1 MTPER
6 WQRVEELYHAAYARP
21 SGERAAYLAE
31 ACRHD
36 QALRRQV
43 ESLLNESIDDGF
55 LAAPTLETAAE
66 LSADM
71 PRTLPDMTGQS
82 LGVYRLDALLGAG
95 GMGEVYRSH
104 DAKLGR
110 DVAIKILPPAFTS
123 HPDRLARFAREARM
137 LGALNHPNI
146 CAIYG
151 FEEADDVRFLVLELV
166 EGATLAQA
174 IAHVGSSHNKGGG
187 LPLVQV
193 LGVARQIAEALE
205 VAHEKGIIHRDL
217 KPANIKIT
225 PDGAVKI
232 LDFGLAKIVGGDG
245 PSPDLSSV
253 PLGDGAKREGP
264 LIGTAAYM
272 SPEQARGLPVD
283 KRTDIW
289 AFGCVVYE
297 MLTGNVTFSGDTI
310 SDSIAKILEREP
322 DWSALP
328 AATPAPIRRLLLRCL
343 TKDPKQR
350 LRDIGDVRIEI
361 DAIDEVLPGT
371 PVVRGAPAAPA
382 NAWLKWLPW
391 AALIVLA
398 TGVIAWE
405 AWRGVPI
412 EVAGDPLANATFAW
426 LTNWEGSEE
435 QADISPDGRFV
446 TFVAD
451 KAGEFDVWASQIGT
465 GRLPQSHPRCPADGH
480 AGKHPAK
487 SRLQWRRVGD
497 LVQPPG

>member
-1 MTPER
+1 M
-6 WQRVEELYHAAYARP
+6 
-21 SGERAAYLAE
+21 
-31 ACRHD
+31 
-36 QALRRQV
+36 
-43 ESLLNESIDDGF
+43 
-55 LAAPTLETAAE
+55 
-66 LSADM
+66 
-71 PRTLPDMTGQS
+71 
-82 LGVYRLDALLGAG
+82 
-95 GMGEVYRSH
+95 
-104 DAKLGR
+104 
-110 DVAIKILPPAFTS
+110 
-123 HPDRLARFAREARM
+123 
-137 LGALNHPNI
+137 
-146 CAIYG
+146 
-151 FEEADDVRFLVLELV
+151 
-166 EGATLAQA
+166 
-174 IAHVGSSHNKGGG
+174 
-187 LPLVQV
+187 

-371 PVVRGAPAAPA
+371 PAVRGAPAAPA

-391 AALIVLA
+391 AALIALA
-398 TGVIAWE
+398 AGMVARE

-465 GRLPQSHPRCPADGH
+465 GRFHNLTLDGQPMVTPANILRSLGFNGD
-480 AGKHPAK
+480 A
-487 SRLQWRRVGD
+487 VGD